1 MLRKKPS
8 FTVSCFFEYSC
19 FQSRMYLDVTG
30 KGSVSDPSVFRVSC
44 RILETL
50 SMQTDIHSKLFVIS
64 HSWNVITTKDCWWRS
79 VPDIFFQGE
88 KPITEEQLARLN
100 ELIEP
105 WFSFALI
112 WSIGA
117 TCDNDGRVKFS
128 EWLREKMAEKKVS
141 LQSVTDNC
149 VVFGM
154 CSVFC
159 LVGFCSV
166 AVRQL
171 GNADA

>member
-1 MLRKKPS
+1 MKRYHDQGL
-8 FTVSCFFEYSC
+8 
-19 FQSRMYLDVTG
+19 LVTQCTG
-30 KGSVSDPSVFRVSC
+30 HF
-44 RILETL
+44 
-50 SMQTDIHSKLFVIS
+50 
-64 HSWNVITTKDCWWRS
+64 
-79 VPDIFFQGE
+79 FFQGE

-159 LVGFCSV
+159 LFDFCSV

-171 GNADA
+171 ENADA